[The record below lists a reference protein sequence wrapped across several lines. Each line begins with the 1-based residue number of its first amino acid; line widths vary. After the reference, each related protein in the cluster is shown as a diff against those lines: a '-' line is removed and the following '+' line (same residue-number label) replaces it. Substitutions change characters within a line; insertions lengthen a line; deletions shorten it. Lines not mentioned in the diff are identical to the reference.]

1 MDTLIILAAF
11 LGLGLFI
18 IVAFEMRERRRA
30 GQASAGSAGSAGSVA
45 GEAAE
50 GPGRA
55 VEAAEGPGR
64 AVEAR
69 ADADGGE
76 CCGMHLV
83 CERDTLLQTNAV
95 AEYFDDEELDA
106 LAGIAPEEFTEA
118 QYDMIAEVFTTL
130 QESEV
135 AAWVRSLQLRN
146 IRLPE
151 DLREQALMIVRER
164 RGR

>member
-1 MDTLIILAAF
+1 MDTLIILVAF

-30 GQASAGSAGSAGSVA
+30 GQALAGSAAV
-45 GEAAE
+45 EA
-50 GPGRA
+50 A

-76 CCGMHLV
+76 GCGMHLV